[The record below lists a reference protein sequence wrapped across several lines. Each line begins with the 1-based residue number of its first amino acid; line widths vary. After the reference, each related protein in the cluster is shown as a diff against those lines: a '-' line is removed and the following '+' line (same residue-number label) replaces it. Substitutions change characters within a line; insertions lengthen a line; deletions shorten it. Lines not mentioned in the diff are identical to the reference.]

1 MPPHAHPRWTLSL
14 AAGIPLAVCCALWWP
29 IPIHLDTW
37 HVHTAFADSHVWVF
51 DRLARGLT
59 GELSLADCMAGFPTE
74 QTMRAIGWAPGL
86 VAMLLR
92 PLLGALGAANA
103 VQLLSLP
110 ASALA
115 ATLLV
120 RRTTEVD
127 PVVAALLGA
136 AYGLCPTL
144 LGTFATGE
152 ISNTQAWILPALL
165 LALHAVRHGSWPAL
179 GAVLAVGLISPFTS
193 PYYALALPFVGGAYL
208 LGGLW
213 SAPERSRSLA
223 ALAVLAVSLLPAWP
237 YYGGDAAGGRA
248 SLFRP
253 ARAQSM
259 VPVDLPHP
267 APVAQP
273 ETLLWHT
280 APAPGSD
287 VETLHVTAL
296 GVALLLLALPA
307 IWRARRTTGW
317 ALGLGLL
324 VGGVLAALGPVL
336 YAGGQLR
343 GLGSTALPLPVTVLE
358 ALGWPTK
365 QGGLYFRYAVIAELG
380 LVLLGALSLRGRRHA
395 RWIAGAVL
403 CLHIA
408 EGVYASGPWSD
419 RTRSPVH
426 GRTVLT
432 TLAGSDGAVLE
443 LPVPGPT
450 DGWFGQGALLRAVY
464 HQRPTTGLP
473 RAIQDRNHPVQ
484 RTVRDAFRQTDPE
497 QTRSALR
504 AAGYRL
510 VVLPEALVPHV
521 QPSFADLTQGLG
533 TPELDDHVYI
543 WDLGPAE
550 PRCAPAMGSDAPMP
564 RR

>member
-37 HVHTAFADSHVWVF
+37 HMHTAFADSHVWVF

-86 VAMLLR
+86 VAILLR

-179 GAVLAVGLISPFTS
+179 GTVLAVGLISPFTS
-193 PYYALALPFVGGAYL
+193 PYYALALPFVGGDYL
-208 LGGLW
+208 LGGLR

-223 ALAVLAVSLLPAWP
+223 ALVVLAVSLLPAWP

-253 ARAQSM
+253 ARAQSV
-259 VPVDLPHP
+259 VPVDTSPP
-267 APVAQP
+267 VPVAQP

-296 GVALLLLALPA
+296 GVALILLALPA
-307 IWRARRTTGW
+307 IWRARRNTGW
-317 ALGLGLL
+317 ALGLGL
-324 VGGVLAALGPVL
+324 
-336 YAGGQLR
+336 
-343 GLGSTALPLPVTVLE
+343 
-358 ALGWPTK
+358 
-365 QGGLYFRYAVIAELG
+365 
-380 LVLLGALSLRGRRHA
+380 RGRSPGCP
-395 RWIAGAVL
+395 GA
-403 CLHIA
+403 
-408 EGVYASGPWSD
+408 
-419 RTRSPVH
+419 
-426 GRTVLT
+426 
-432 TLAGSDGAVLE
+432 
-443 LPVPGPT
+443 
-450 DGWFGQGALLRAVY
+450 
-464 HQRPTTGLP
+464 
-473 RAIQDRNHPVQ
+473 
-484 RTVRDAFRQTDPE
+484 
-497 QTRSALR
+497 SALR
-504 AAGYRL
+504 RRPAAGARQHRPSPSSRSARGTGL
-510 VVLPEALVPHV
+510 AHKAGRPVFSIRRDRRAGTGSAGRALASRSSARSLDRRCRALPAHRRR
-521 QPSFADLTQGLG
+521 GLRQ
-533 TPELDDHVYI
+533 
-543 WDLGPAE
+543 W
-550 PRCAPAMGSDAPMP
+550 PME
-564 RR
+564 